1 MAGPS
6 RKTIGVFNA
15 SEDTVEMLIEAL
27 TLRGHHAVGGA
38 VDHVKSGQTDLIA
51 FLETH
56 RPDAMIWD
64 ISPPYD
70 RNWTFT
76 KLVRAVL
83 TVYRCSLVLTTTNTQ
98 QLDKAIGN
106 DSGAIEIVGKPYDI
120 EAIADRVDAVMR
132 RASDIGPRAVDRHT
146 EER

>member
-1 MAGPS
+1 MAAPP

-15 SEDTVEMLIEAL
+15 SDDTVDMLIETL
-27 TLRGHHAVGGA
+27 TLRGHHAVGGS
-38 VDHVKSGQTDLIA
+38 VDQVKSGQSDLIA

-56 RPDAMIWD
+56 KPDAMIWD

-70 RNWTFT
+70 RNWIFA
-76 KLVRAVL
+76 KLVQAVL

-120 EAIADRVDAVMR
+120 EAIADRVDAVMQ
-132 RASDIGPRAVDRHT
+132 RATDIGPRAI
-146 EER
+146 ERP

>member
-1 MAGPS
+1 VASRP

-15 SEDTVEMLIEAL
+15 SEDTVDMLIQEL
-27 TLRGHHAVGGA
+27 THRGHHGVGGA
-38 VDHVKSGQTDLIA
+38 VDDVKSGQSDLIA

-83 TVYRCSLVLTTTNTQ
+83 NVYRCSLVLTTTNTQ
-98 QLDKAIGN
+98 QLDRAIGN
-106 DSGAIEIVGKPYDI
+106 ASDAIEIVGKPYDI
-120 EAIADRVDAVMR
+120 EAIVDRVEAVMQR
-132 RASDIGPRAVDRHT
+132 SGETGPRPI
-146 EER
+146 ERPASS